1 MEAGIKAGTGSRE
14 FRLSC
19 PASSSHIDVVYPQ
32 HVARGIEEEEKLAP
46 RRSSSSA
53 GIVSTLQTSCP
64 SRFQRDEHPLSHRCR
79 NLNDG
84 PPTISRVR
92 IRRKLILNGISW
104 TMAWWIKI
112 WKFRRVD
119 KLRYL

>member
-32 HVARGIEEEEKLAP
+32 HVARGIEEEERNLHHEEVAP
-46 RRSSSSA
+46 PA

-64 SRFQRDEHPLSHRCR
+64 SPFQGDEHPLLSHRCR
-79 NLNDG
+79 NLTTTDG
-84 PPTISRVR
+84 PPTIVSCTKGINFKRNN
-92 IRRKLILNGISW
+92 LDNGW
-104 TMAWWIKI
+104 M
-112 WKFRRVD
+112 D
-119 KLRYL
+119 